1 MSSNARTHDTF
12 STSLIDRV
20 AAVAPKLRAWWDH
33 EEQETPCLQLM
44 GPASNPPPVPDTDD
58 LDRYWFDVED
68 GLARAMATLAARRT
82 YGVALP
88 YHWPDW
94 GASTFAGAL
103 GARMEMVRKETFW
116 AHPCCQTLEEVLEV
130 DVDTESRFYRTVMG
144 MTQRSVAI
152 SHDHHFVACYPI
164 VGIVDILAG
173 LYGTEPLLLA
183 MAEQP
188 QAVARAMDHV
198 KELWL

>member
-68 GLARAMATLAARRT
+68 GLARAGDMLGPDFEYHLFTAATGVDLTRDEFETACERIFNLERAVQIRNFDRDRALDETVIPYFEYVEWWENPLVGEKKALEREKFIPLLERYYRLRGWDVETARPTRGKLIELGLSDVADELAA
-82 YGVALP
+82 
-88 YHWPDW
+88 
-94 GASTFAGAL
+94 
-103 GARMEMVRKETFW
+103 
-116 AHPCCQTLEEVLEV
+116 
-130 DVDTESRFYRTVMG
+130 
-144 MTQRSVAI
+144 
-152 SHDHHFVACYPI
+152 
-164 VGIVDILAG
+164 AG
-173 LYGTEPLLLA
+173 LITRDE
-183 MAEQP
+183 
-188 QAVARAMDHV
+188 
-198 KELWL
+198 